1 MREEKINTKIKRTQR
16 KIDRQD
22 SRGFL
27 FLQSKEI
34 ADTLIRQ
41 AITSQL
47 DPQYMQQNIP
57 WLEYQWMSL

>member
-16 KIDRQD
+16 KTDRQD

-27 FLQSKEI
+27 FLQSNEI

-47 DPQYMQQNIP
+47 SPQYMQQNIP
-57 WLEYQWMSL
+57 

>member
-1 MREEKINTKIKRTQR
+1 MGEEKINKKIKRTQR

-27 FLQSKEI
+27 FLQSNEI

-41 AITSQL
+41 TITSQSG
-47 DPQYMQQNIP
+47 PQYMQQNIP
-57 WLEYQWMSL
+57 WVEYQWMPL

>member
-34 ADTLIRQ
+34 ADTYTLIRQ

-57 WLEYQWMSL
+57 

>member
-1 MREEKINTKIKRTQR
+1 MGEEKINKKIKRTQR

-27 FLQSKEI
+27 FLQSNEI

-41 AITSQL
+41 TITSQSG
-47 DPQYMQQNIP
+47 PQYMQQNIP
-57 WLEYQWMSL
+57 